1 MPAAR
6 PASAVLAA
14 ASAGALISLT
24 TAAERRREQ
33 IGPPPLPAGGGSRR
47 SQRPRR
53 RCGSPELL
61 SWATGLL
68 LERLSFADLMDSVRS
83 PKRPAPVIQCINR
96 RRRTPGCQ
104 QAIQFRDSA
113 VSPNRQLAE
122 GESRFAQAGRCC
134 HHFDF

>member
-1 MPAAR
+1 ME
-6 PASAVLAA
+6 LAA
-14 ASAGALISLT
+14 LPTVGLNASMAIPA
-24 TAAERRREQ
+24 RR
-33 IGPPPLPAGGGSRR
+33 
-47 SQRPRR
+47 
-53 RCGSPELL
+53 SPELL
-61 SWATGLL
+61 SWATVLL
-68 LERLSFADLMDSVRS
+68 LERLPFADLMDSVRS

-113 VSPNRQLAE
+113 VSPNRPLAE